1 MNAEMTECGPEVAEQ
16 VWTLAREAFAGNGVL
31 DPPTG
36 ALRDTL
42 EDVRADLAAYGGV
55 VARAGSDVVAS
66 LRRRAEGDRLWLRRV
81 AVAPGWQ
88 RRGLGA
94 ALMRTAIE
102 RAREQGFSEVAVRVR
117 HVLPDNRAFYA
128 ALGFT
133 EVGARDAWA
142 ELALPLTGAAVVAT
156 ADEMRELGFR
166 LAADLVPGDLVVLSG
181 PLGAGKTVLVQGIA
195 AGLGVSGRVTS
206 PTFVLARVHRGGR
219 VPLVHV
225 DAYRLGSGGEARL
238 AVDDLDLDADAA
250 EAVTVVEWGAG
261 VVESLS
267 PSRLDVHLE
276 RREDESRVVVVRP
289 VGPRWAASL
298 VLPLN

>member
-1 MNAEMTECGPEVAEQ
+1 MNAELSECGPEAAEQ
-16 VWTLAREAFAGNGVL
+16 VWTLTRAAFAGNGVL

-36 ALRDTL
+36 ALQDTVA
-42 EDVRADLAAYGGV
+42 DVRTDLAAYGGV
-55 VARAGSDVVAS
+55 VARAGSDLVAA
-66 LRRRAEGDRLWLRRV
+66 LRRRADGNRLWLRRV

-94 ALMRTAIE
+94 ALMRRAIE
-102 RAREQGFSEVAVRVR
+102 QAREQGFHDVAVRVR
-117 HVLPDNRAFYA
+117 HVLPGNRAFYE

-142 ELALPLTGAAVVAT
+142 ELALPLTGALVVDSA
-156 ADEMRELGFR
+156 EQMHELGVR
-166 LAADLVPGDLVVLSG
+166 LAADLGPGDLVVLSG

-225 DAYRLGSGGEARL
+225 DVYRLGSGGDARL
-238 AVDDLDLDADAA
+238 ALDDLDLDADAA
-250 EAVTVVEWGAG
+250 DSITVVEWGAG
-261 VVESLS
+261 IVE
-267 PSRLDVHLE
+267 
-276 RREDESRVVVVRP
+276 
-289 VGPRWAASL
+289 AAL
-298 VLPLN
+298 